1 MQSTIEDVP
10 KTNMRRAPWARRIG
24 TVLLALFIGSGA
36 AGLLGDSVQMES
48 ADEAG
53 YTLTLKYPKVTRSEL
68 DVPWELDITST
79 EPMHEQIVVAVTSD
93 YFDIFDH
100 QGHDTMASYQTE

>member
-24 TVLLALFIGSGA
+24 TVLLALFIGNGA
-36 AGLLGDSVQMES
+36 AGLLGDSVQTES

-53 YTLTLKYPKVTRSEL
+53 YTLTLKYPKVTRSGR
-68 DVPWELDITST
+68 DAPWGLGMTST
-79 EPMHEQIVVAVTSD
+79 EPRPEQIVIAVPGD
-93 YFDIFDH
+93 YCDMFDH
-100 QGHDTMASYQTE
+100 QGPD